1 MAVNAGFKAS
11 VAADF
16 EERLTGRPSFIA
28 SVIDPLINR

>member
-1 MAVNAGFKAS
+1 

-28 SVIDPLINR
+28 SAIDPLINR